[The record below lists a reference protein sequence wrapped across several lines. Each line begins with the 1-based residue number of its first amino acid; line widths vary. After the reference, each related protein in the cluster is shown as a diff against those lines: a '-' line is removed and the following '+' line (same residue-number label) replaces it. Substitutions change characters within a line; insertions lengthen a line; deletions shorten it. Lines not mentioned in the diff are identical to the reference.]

1 MTNEQFVE
9 KLKKLYDCKTEF
21 TVTQTGKINTK
32 ENGSYNP
39 KTHEIILHNR
49 NFKTINAVM
58 FTAIHELTHHI
69 QHENGIKAARVHNN
83 AFWNIFYNLV
93 DKAERIGI
101 YSRQRSEPVSKKAKE
116 LSDIQKQII
125 ELQKKQGKLL
135 TELHKEC
142 NEHGDRFEDVLEHD
156 LQLSRSKALALQ
168 KMSSLPFSVSDEM
181 SKAINSAK
189 DMMMKNAAMQAADA
203 GATVEQVK
211 AIAKDTSKANKP
223 TDDGLDTPSSL
234 IREKKRIE
242 TRIEHLSDRL
252 VQINETLHSMGE
264 NTD

>member
-116 LSDIQKQII
+116 LSDIQKQIV